1 MAQSPINRPIWSHCP
16 WRSLHFNSISFFCC
30 SWGQQHF
37 TPDNSHGYTHTYTRH
52 LTHSYTHNHTHMHIH
67 THIHLYPSRNQK
79 MKQKNVSR
87 WRHTFKEST
96 FCGAD
101 EKLFFFDSL
110 YHFEMALN
118 SFLLLNLF
126 QRSLGQPVWPNFWIK
141 SLPNFVQI
149 FPKIKR
155 SGFDLNTDN
164 FSKQPKK

>member
-1 MAQSPINRPIWSHCP
+1 MAQSPINLPIWSHCP
-16 WRSLHFNSISFFCC
+16 WRSLHFNSISFFAAPEF
-30 SWGQQHF
+30 SNISHQTTRIG
-37 TPDNSHGYTHTYTRH
+37 TP
-52 LTHSYTHNHTHMHIH
+52 IH
-67 THIHLYPSRNQK
+67 THVIWHTHTPITTRICIYTHIYTYTPHGTKKWNKK
-79 MKQKNVSR
+79 MFLGGVTLSKNPLFVAR
-87 WRHTFKEST
+87 MKN
-96 FCGAD
+96 
-101 EKLFFFDSL
+101 FFFDSL